1 MPEGSGGGKNAP
13 TEKSG
18 LVQMEMQFIINK
30 QPAIEPYHFSMQ
42 NISYLQLPHLCK

>member
-13 TEKSG
+13 TETSG

-30 QPAIEPYHFSMQ
+30 HPAIEPYHFF
-42 NISYLQLPHLCK
+42 NAKYFISSTSAPL